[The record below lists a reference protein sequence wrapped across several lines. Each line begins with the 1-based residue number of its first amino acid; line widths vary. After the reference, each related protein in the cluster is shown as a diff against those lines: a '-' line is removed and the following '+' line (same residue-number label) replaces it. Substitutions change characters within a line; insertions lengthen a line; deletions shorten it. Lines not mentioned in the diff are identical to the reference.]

1 MVDTHQEG
9 RSQRSAPQRRHTAH
23 LRRCSH
29 CAPGKPSNQDR
40 GGDKMHRP
48 TQVESTHQAS
58 GRLSCSN
65 LGRAQN
71 AGPTKVVLLWSTQEP
86 EPERLRPAKCTQP
99 RALFRQF
106 PCRATWSLSSV
117 DRESTHTWAEANPM
131 WPRHCKHSPHMP
143 VIFVCSVLP
152 PRTTTEQVSPNKWPP
167 STPCVRV
174 KVRYWRDLQTE
185 EAKVNKEEGTTL
197 EVTGATD

>member
-1 MVDTHQEG
+1 
-9 RSQRSAPQRRHTAH
+9 
-23 LRRCSH
+23 
-29 CAPGKPSNQDR
+29 
-40 GGDKMHRP
+40 MHRP

-117 DRESTHTWAEANPM
+117 DRESTHT
-131 WPRHCKHSPHMP
+131 
-143 VIFVCSVLP
+143 
-152 PRTTTEQVSPNKWPP
+152 
-167 STPCVRV
+167 
-174 KVRYWRDLQTE
+174 
-185 EAKVNKEEGTTL
+185 
-197 EVTGATD
+197 